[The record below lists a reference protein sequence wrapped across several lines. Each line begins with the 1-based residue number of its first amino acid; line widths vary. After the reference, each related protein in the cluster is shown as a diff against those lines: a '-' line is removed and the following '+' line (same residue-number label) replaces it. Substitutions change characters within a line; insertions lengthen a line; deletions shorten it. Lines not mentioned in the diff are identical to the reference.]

1 MVRNSKTD
9 QTVALRMAHV
19 QARRSEPVSFAL
31 TGNRGLRDPQ
41 VTRGFRLSAVALERL
56 PQVLSLDLPARLPHT
71 ARLFR
76 ERWRPGGDRSRAWPT
91 CAAGSRRAAARPSPR
106 LPARTACPEAVP

>member
-9 QTVALRMAHV
+9 QTAASRMAHV

-56 PQVLSLDLPARLPHT
+56 FQDLSLDLPERLPQI
-71 ARLFR
+71 ARFFR
-76 ERWRPGGDRSRAWPT
+76 DRVSGSFRNRRVTVQIDRPDDISRGSDRETLDQVPQ
-91 CAAGSRRAAARPSPR
+91 
-106 LPARTACPEAVP
+106 LPHI